1 MFVFVYNS
9 KLAVDAIRDQWIS
22 LKKWCSLNEMRTT
35 VLGFPLFFLGT
46 LNGQ

>member
-9 KLAVDAIRDQWIS
+9 KLEVDVIRDQWIS
-22 LKKWCSLNEMRTT
+22 LKKCCSLNEMRIT
-35 VLGFPLFFLGT
+35 VLGFPSFFLAT